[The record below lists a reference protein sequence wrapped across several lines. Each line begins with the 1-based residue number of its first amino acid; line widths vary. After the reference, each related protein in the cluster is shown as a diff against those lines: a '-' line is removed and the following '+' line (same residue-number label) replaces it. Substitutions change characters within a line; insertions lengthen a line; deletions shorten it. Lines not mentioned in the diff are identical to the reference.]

1 MSKKEKRRSR
11 WSLRRKRF
19 VNEPRES
26 KPINYTVIS
35 CPIVP
40 LRVSRSASLH
50 MLGADTLVDTLDE
63 LVRDQL
69 ARALTDYVSEY
80 MIITKDYN
88 VNEFGSHVTYHGE
101 LDIVDRRAGRD

>member
-1 MSKKEKRRSR
+1 M
-11 WSLRRKRF
+11 RRKRF
-19 VNEPRES
+19 VNEHRES
-26 KPINYTVIS
+26 KPIDYTVVS

-40 LRVSRSASLH
+40 LRVSRSVSLH
-50 MLGADTLVDTLDE
+50 ILGADILVDTLDE
-63 LVRDQL
+63 RVRDQL

-101 LDIVDRRAGRD
+101 LDVVDRRVKR